1 MRRLV
6 CFAIA
11 VYKRVLSPLLPTAC
25 RFTPT
30 CSEYA
35 SEAVRTHGVLRGL
48 RLATGRLLRCRP
60 FSLPGHD
67 PVPPRAEPPT
77 A

>member
-1 MRRLV
+1 MR
-6 CFAIA
+6 A
-11 VYKRVLSPLLPTAC
+11 VVLAFLRAYKRVVSPLLPSAC

-35 SEAVRTHGVLRGL
+35 AEAVRTHGVLRGL
-48 RLATGRLLRCRP
+48 RLALGRLLRCRP
-60 FSLPGHD
+60 FALPGHD
-67 PVPPRAEPPT
+67 PVPPPRAR

>member
-1 MRRLV
+1 VIR
-6 CFAIA
+6 AA
-11 VYKRVLSPLLPTAC
+11 VLAALSGYKRWISPCLPGAC

-35 SEAVRTHGVLRGL
+35 AEAVRTHGVLRGSW
-48 RLATGRLLRCRP
+48 LALGRLLRCRP
-60 FSLPGHD
+60 FARPGHD
-67 PVPPRAEPPT
+67 PVPPRKA

>member
-6 CFAIA
+6 LGALA
-11 VYKRVLSPLLPTAC
+11 AYKRVLSPLLPAAC

-35 SEAVRTHGVLRGL
+35 AEAVRTHGVLPGL
-48 RLATGRLLRCRP
+48 RLAALRLLRCRP
-60 FSLPGHD
+60 FSQPGHD
-67 PVPPRAEPPT
+67 PVPPARA
-77 A
+77 